1 MRQWGCPGRI
11 RDPSFMTTDSPFG
24 ARTLLAGALL
34 WLDFSV
40 FAPYSN
46 MVLQGSLL
54 ALDFG
59 TSAAVFLLFLL
70 LLANASLSL
79 FNRRFRFRQP
89 ELALIYAMMITAC
102 SIPTMGLMEYVLPGL
117 TSLHYYS
124 GPENEWQEQIQPFVK
139 SWMVVEEPSAIKY
152 FYEGLPRDMA
162 IPWQPWE
169 V

>member
-11 RDPSFMTTDSPFG
+11 RDPLFMTTDSPFG
-24 ARTLLAGALL
+24 ARTLLAEALL
-34 WLDFSV
+34 CLVISV

-70 LLANASLSL
+70 LLTNASLSL

-89 ELALIYAMMITAC
+89 ELAVIYTMMITAC
-102 SIPTMGLMEYVLPGL
+102 SIPTMG
-117 TSLHYYS
+117 
-124 GPENEWQEQIQPFVK
+124 
-139 SWMVVEEPSAIKY
+139 
-152 FYEGLPRDMA
+152 
-162 IPWQPWE
+162 
-169 V
+169 